1 MNTLF
6 NQMLSA
12 VEDLE
17 NGQNAPHAANFIKVA
32 VTILRA
38 QNELTLDIVQDAD
51 ETLTETLE
59 KNDKFVALHRAAHA
73 FGHDCRQA
81 LSDRKELL
89 EVAGKSL
96 GMVSDENDDIEDLLR
111 NLFKGLGGN
120 VKVVNLSDLMNK
132 DDVLEKAFEQL
143 FSQQEKPKY
152 N

>member
-81 LSDRKELL
+81 LRDREELL
-89 EVAGKSL
+89 NVAGRSL
-96 GMVSDENDDIEDLLR
+96 GFEPTDDIEDLLQ
-111 NLFKGLGGN
+111 NLFKRLGSK
-120 VKVVNLSDLMNK
+120 VEVVNLSDLMNK
-132 DDVLEKAFEQL
+132 DGGLEKSF
-143 FSQQEKPKY
+143 
-152 N
+152 